1 MFRKIFLVSVMFFC
15 LLCAAY
21 AEAGITDVMNSY
33 AERYKDRVLSGE
45 TIDLYSVYDEDVS
58 SIAFDGTK
66 GKAKA
71 LEDIELEKTL
81 VSGVS
86 TFVPYPESW
95 SDLSHD
101 EKKLRI
107 INTLLSIST
116 IKGIT
121 YISDSAGDK
130 PKTLFSDAYTL
141 TAAKKGKKATDASF
155 VYAPESYSYEIAAY
169 LKDNIFG
176 GNTYTVNYDITDDEI
191 FMTITNVSKLKFFFF
206 TAVNEGELDL
216 CVDVLMTKEGIA
228 IFGLATVRDADEYVK
243 TPVTDVHLPSAF
255 TRRIT
260 SLKDWFVEEINK

>member
-1 MFRKIFLVSVMFFC
+1 MFKRIITVLFILLSSFTFLS
-15 LLCAAY
+15 
-21 AEAGITDVMNSY
+21 AEESIHDVISEFPEWKV
-33 AERYKDRVLSGE
+33 ERLLSGE
-45 TIDLYSVYDEDVS
+45 TIEYYSVYDEDVTL
-58 SIAFDGTK
+58 IAFDGTR
-66 GKAKA
+66 GKTKA
-71 LEDIELEKTL
+71 RDDMKIEGAL
-81 VSGVS
+81 VSGIV

-95 SDLSHD
+95 SGLGHD

-107 INTLLSIST
+107 INTLL
-116 IKGIT
+116 
-121 YISDSAGDK
+121 
-130 PKTLFSDAYTL
+130 
-141 TAAKKGKKATDASF
+141 
-155 VYAPESYSYEIAAY
+155 YAPDSYSYEIAAY

-176 GNTYTVNYDITDDEI
+176 GNTYTVNYEITSDEI